1 MQTMPGQPR
10 GSTRLARA
18 CGRDANPLRRAS
30 DRAEAWIRIGLLA
43 IFLIAGPLAALGA
56 AGWAH
61 HTGATEAQ
69 VRTTPTHHV
78 TAVVPHPA
86 LSTTYLTRND
96 AGGPAWAGARG
107 ESTGTSA
114 PTSEGLA
121 VVITLTFMALAL
133 LGALRLTLALLTK
146 RRLAAWEAAWSR
158 VGPQWSGG
166 RT

>member
-18 CGRDANPLRRAS
+18 FGLDGNPLRRAS

-61 HTGATEAQ
+61 HTGATAAQ
-69 VRTTPTHHV
+69 VKTTPTHHV

-96 AGGPAWAGARG
+96 AGGPAWAGARWQ
-107 ESTGTSA
+107 STGTSA
-114 PTSEGLA
+114 QTSEVLA